1 MATSE
6 VPPPGAGSFRPPA
19 VLAGNAGFLLGK
31 VHELARDRFERA
43 LGPLDLTVRR
53 FGVLASLAEQGPVA
67 QVVLGGR
74 LAIDRSTMVSV
85 IDELEA
91 AGRVARRRDPRDR
104 RAYRIELTED
114 GRTVLEQAELVVAQV
129 QDEVLAPLDLGQRDQ
144 LHAVLTVLLRH
155 LAP

>member
-1 MATSE
+1 MAVSE
-6 VPPPGAGSFRPPA
+6 DRRPGVGSFQPPA
-19 VLAGNAGFLLGK
+19 VLAGNPGFLLGK
-31 VHELARDRFERA
+31 VHERARERFERA
-43 LGPLDLTVRR
+43 LSPLDLTARR
-53 FGVLASLAEQGPVA
+53 FGVLATLAEQGPEA
-67 QVVLGGR
+67 QSVLGSR
-74 LAIDRSTMVSV
+74 LDIDRSTMVSV

-114 GRTVLEQAELVVAQV
+114 GRTVLEQAVQVVGQV
-129 QDEVLAPLDLGQRDQ
+129 QDEVFAPLDRGQRDQ